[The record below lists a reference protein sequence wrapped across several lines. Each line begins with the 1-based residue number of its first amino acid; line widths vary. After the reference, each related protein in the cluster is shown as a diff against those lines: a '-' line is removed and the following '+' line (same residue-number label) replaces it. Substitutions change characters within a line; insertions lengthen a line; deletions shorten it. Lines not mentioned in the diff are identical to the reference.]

1 MQYLNDKN
9 YYIKYYISL
18 SINDKL
24 YIRPIKVSETKSLI
38 FHHVITCNGFLHQP

>member
-18 SINDKL
+18 SINDKFML
-24 YIRPIKVSETKSLI
+24 DKADKSI
-38 FHHVITCNGFLHQP
+38 GN